1 MQLIA
6 ETDPIRSYSST
17 EAERKTQYIARELQ
31 MMKASCATRFSLCNT
46 TQERAKST
54 RLLCS
59 YAQAAQCCC
68 CIK

>member
-1 MQLIA
+1 MQLIS
-6 ETDPIRSYSST
+6 ETDPIRSYSAA
-17 EAERKTQYIARELQ
+17 EAKRKTQHIAREVQ

-54 RLLCS
+54 RLPFS